1 MRATVEQPASIRAA
15 TDWLSERGISS
26 VAYVPNVGAP
36 TIWCGTCHTPAPL
49 ALHAM
54 QSATAIFSDVT
65 IRRYDDIPGDIPA
78 DARSVVAEM
87 LQGNTEDEA
96 RLLALELIP

>member
-1 MRATVEQPASIRAA
+1 
-15 TDWLSERGISS
+15 
-26 VAYVPNVGAP
+26 
-36 TIWCGTCHTPAPL
+36 
-49 ALHAM
+49 M

-96 RLLALELIP
+96 RLRALELIP